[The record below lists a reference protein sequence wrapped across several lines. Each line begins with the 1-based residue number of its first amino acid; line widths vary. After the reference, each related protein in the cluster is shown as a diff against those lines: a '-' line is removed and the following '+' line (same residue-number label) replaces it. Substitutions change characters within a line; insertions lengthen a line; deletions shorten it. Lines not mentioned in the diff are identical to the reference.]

1 VSPEVSQQVTRPH
14 RFSKKTIRVRTGV
27 VADSQEPNAGA
38 ERKRLD
44 EATMLSF
51 LELILKWNED
61 SAKKISETPK

>member
-1 VSPEVSQQVTRPH
+1 
-14 RFSKKTIRVRTGV
+14 VRTGV

-38 ERKRLD
+38 ERKRLG

-51 LELILKWNED
+51 LELILKWNEED

>member
-1 VSPEVSQQVTRPH
+1 M
-14 RFSKKTIRVRTGV
+14 RTGV